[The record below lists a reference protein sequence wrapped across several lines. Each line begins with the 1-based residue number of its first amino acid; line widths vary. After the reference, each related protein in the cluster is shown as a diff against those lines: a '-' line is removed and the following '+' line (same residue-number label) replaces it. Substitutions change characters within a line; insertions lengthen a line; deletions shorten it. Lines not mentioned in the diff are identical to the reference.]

1 MYWITP
7 NEGTTWD
14 MEIATF
20 DGVVLP
26 TVPQALI
33 NGKIAYVP
41 ALRGFVLTPHASTGL
56 FFIRTA

>member
-1 MYWITP
+1 
-7 NEGTTWD
+7 

-20 DGVVLP
+20 GGVVLP

-41 ALRGFVLTPHASTGL
+41 ALRGFVLMPDSSSGL
-56 FFIRTA
+56 FFLRTA